1 MHKLLASIQKDVR
14 ILLRDKVGLLF
25 MFGMPLLLVL
35 LVTAIQNSAFESA
48 GSVRMPLLVYNRDTG
63 SLSTELI
70 KAIEGSG
77 MFKVI
82 PTADPVSEHVHAQE
96 ALAGIDIPDGFSAAL
111 RSGAKGLAGKAL
123 RSFGAE
129 DTANGSAVAGSGSA
143 VAGSGSGTA
152 AAGSGTVGLG
162 PLSIYEHPVLQESFR
177 RGIYGTVSGA
187 LQMLESRLVLQDV
200 YWGINARAM
209 PDSVLAAL
217 TAAPL
222 PLREVSIAGPRVER
236 PNAAQHNVPAWTI
249 FAMFFVVLSLGGSVV
264 REKASGSFL
273 RLKTLPTPFGLNL
286 VSKQITYLGVTVL
299 QAALIFTLGA
309 TLFVKLGLP
318 PLRIPQDLSG
328 LVLVTL
334 LTGWCAVSYAICVGV
349 WARTHEQV
357 NGFGAI
363 SIIIFAVVGGLMVPG
378 FVMPDGLRALM
389 NASPL
394 HWSLEAYYSLFLG
407 GGRLWENILPLFIV
421 TLALQGITWWGL
433 RQRHLL

>member
-35 LVTAIQNSAFESA
+35 IVTAIQNSAFESA
-48 GSVRMPLLVYNRDTG
+48 GSVRMPLLVNNRDTG
-63 SLSTELI
+63 ALSGQLI
-70 KAIEGSG
+70 AAIEGSG
-77 MFKVI
+77 MFRVV
-82 PTADPVSEHVHAQE
+82 AVSGPVAGHVQAQE
-96 ALAGIDIPDGFSAAL
+96 ALAGIDIPDGFSSAL
-111 RSGAKGLAGKAL
+111 RSGARGVAGKAL
-123 RSFGAE
+123 RSFGVS
-129 DTANGSAVAGSGSA
+129 DTTSASSI
-143 VAGSGSGTA
+143 
-152 AAGSGTVGLG
+152 G
-162 PLSIYEHPVLQESFR
+162 PLTIYEHPILQESFR
-177 RGIYGTVSGA
+177 RAISGTVSGA

-200 YWGINARAM
+200 YWGINAKAM
-209 PDSVLAAL
+209 PDSVLIAL
-217 TAAPL
+217 TAAPM
-222 PLREVSIAGPRVER
+222 PLKEISIAGPRVER

-273 RLKTLPTPFGLNL
+273 RLKTLPTPFILNL
-286 VSKQITYLGVTVL
+286 ISKQITYLAITLL
-299 QAALIFTLGA
+299 QAALIFALGA
-309 TLFVKLGLP
+309 TLFGRIGLP
-318 PLRIPQDLSG
+318 ALHLPPDWIG
-328 LVLVTL
+328 LVLVSV

-363 SIIIFAVVGGLMVPG
+363 SIIILAVVGGLMVPG
-378 FVMPDGLRALM
+378 FVMPGGLQTLM

-407 GGRLWENILPLFIV
+407 GGRLWVNIIPLIV
-421 TLALQGITWWGL
+421 ITLALQGITWWGL